1 MNYWRS
7 GNTIQNGKYVIEATL
22 GGGGFGVTYRAREE
36 SSGKLVAIK
45 TLNILIQSRSDFAKH
60 QERFVQEA
68 FYLAKCNH
76 PHIIPVKD
84 VCKEGG
90 LWCMVMEFIV
100 GKNLEEYVEE
110 KEILA
115 ETEALEYIQQIG
127 DALTYIHQQGF
138 LHRDVKPA
146 NIMIRQDNGK
156 AVLIDF
162 GLARDF
168 IEGKTQTHTSSF
180 TPSFAP
186 IEQYQTRAKR
196 GAYTDVYSLAATL
209 YYLLTKEL
217 PLAAMFRSGGEK
229 LIPPQQH
236 NSQIS
241 DRINE
246 MILRGMALQ
255 PHQRPQ
261 SIGEWL
267 QQLKSQPVTTFSPPP
282 PTPVT
287 QPVTPNSIK
296 QPPAPPP
303 TSVSQAKKTPKDKNI
318 DSSGNK
324 SLRYQLLCQLKD
336 LLEAGEW
343 QKADRLTYTVLL
355 NIGKRENQGW
365 LDKDTIVKLPCEY
378 ISIIDQMW
386 VKYSQGR
393 FGFSVQQNI
402 WQQVSGNIN
411 YLNEFQLSDRV
422 GWRVNTQWL
431 DYQNLSFNLNAP
443 RGHLPS
449 CSLGRWLWSWTWRGQ
464 CYTFFARIESC
475 NL

>member
-1 MNYWRS
+1 MRYWRP
-7 GNTIQNGKYVIEATL
+7 GTTIQNGKYVIETTL
-22 GGGGFGVTYRAREE
+22 GGGGFGITYRAREE
-36 SSGKLVAIK
+36 SSGKPIAIK
-45 TLNILIQSRSDFAKH
+45 TLNVLIQSRSDFAKH

-76 PHIIPVKD
+76 PHIIKVKD
-84 VCKEGG
+84 VCKEGE
-90 LWCMVMEFIV
+90 LWCMVMKFIV
-100 GKNLEEYVEE
+100 GKNLQEYVEE
-110 KEILA
+110 KGILA
-115 ETEALEYIQQIG
+115 ATEAVKYIEQIG

-146 NIMIRQDNGK
+146 NIMIRQDISK

-162 GLARDF
+162 GLARSF
-168 IEGKTQTHTSSF
+168 VEGQTQTHTSSV

-217 PLAAMFRSGGEK
+217 PLAAAYRGIGEK

-236 NSQIS
+236 NPQIS
-241 DRINE
+241 DRVNTI
-246 MILRGMALQ
+246 ILKGMALQ

-261 SIGEWL
+261 SVGEWL
-267 QQLKSQPVTTFSPPP
+267 QALKSIPVTTISTSTPPSKP
-282 PTPVT
+282 
-287 QPVTPNSIK
+287 QSS
-296 QPPAPPP
+296 PAPK
-303 TSVSQAKKTPKDKNI
+303 TTKLSQKNNG
-318 DSSGNK
+318 DSSRSK

-336 LLEAGEW
+336 LLSAEEW

-378 ISIIDQMW
+378 LSLIDQMW

-393 FGFSVQQNI
+393 FGFSVQQQV
-402 WQQVSGNIN
+402 WQKVSGKID
-411 YLNEFQLSDRV
+411 YINEFHLSDSV
-422 GWRVNTQWL
+422 GWRVNAKWL
-431 DYQNLSFNLNAP
+431 DYQDLSFNLNAP

-464 CYTFFARIESC
+464 CYTFLARIESC

>member
-1 MNYWRS
+1 MKYWRP
-7 GNTIQNGKYVIEATL
+7 GTTIQDGKYAIEATL

-45 TLNILIQSRSDFAKH
+45 TLNVLIQSRADFAKH

-76 PHIIPVKD
+76 PHIIAVKD
-84 VCKEGG
+84 VCKEGE
-90 LWCMVMEFIV
+90 LWCMVMEFIM
-100 GKNLEEYVEE
+100 GKNLQEYVEE
-110 KEILA
+110 KGILA
-115 ETEALEYIQQIG
+115 ETEALNYIEQIG

-146 NIMIRQDNGK
+146 NIMIRKDLSK
-156 AVLIDF
+156 AILIDF
-162 GLARDF
+162 GLARSF
-168 IEGKTQTHTSSF
+168 VEGQTQTHTSSV

-186 IEQYQTRAKR
+186 LEQYQTRAKR

-209 YYLLTKEL
+209 YYLLTKKF
-217 PLAAMFRSGGEK
+217 PIAANYRSIEK

-236 NSQIS
+236 NPQIS
-241 DRINE
+241 DRVNE
-246 MILRGMALQ
+246 MILKGMAMQ

-261 SIGEWL
+261 SVGEWL
-267 QQLKSQPVTTFSPPP
+267 QTLKSIPVTTISPPP
-282 PTPVT
+282 P
-287 QPVTPNSIK
+287 QPSPSPKTTN
-296 QPPAPPP
+296 
-303 TSVSQAKKTPKDKNI
+303 VSQKNNR
-318 DSSGNK
+318 DSSGSK

-336 LLEAGEW
+336 LLAAGEW

-378 ISIIDQMW
+378 LSIIDQMW

-393 FGFSVQQNI
+393 FGFSVQQQV
-402 WQQVSGNIN
+402 WQQVSGKIN

-431 DYQNLSFNLNAP
+431 DYQDLSFNLNAP
-443 RGHLPS
+443 VGHLPS

-464 CYTFFARIESC
+464 CYTFLSRIESC
-475 NL
+475 NFL